1 MRERMETAT
10 VPWIVAD
17 EGGVVGFASAGP
29 FRSRA
34 AYGRTAEASIYVA
47 EGARRKGVGRALGEA
62 ILGELG
68 NAGYHSVIG
77 VVALPNPASERLLDA
92 LGFRSVG
99 TIREAGF
106 KLDRWWDVAVWQRV
120 LE

>member
-1 MRERMETAT
+1 METAP
-10 VPWIVAD
+10 VSWIVAD
-17 EGGVVGFASAGP
+17 EGGVVGFASAVP

-68 NAGYHSVIG
+68 NAGYHSAIG
-77 VVALPNPASERLLDA
+77 VVALPNPASERLLGG

-106 KLDRWWDVAVWQRV
+106 KLDRWWDVHLWQRV

>member
-1 MRERMETAT
+1 MEAAS

-47 EGARRKGVGRALGEA
+47 EGARRKGVGQALGKA
-62 ILGELG
+62 ILGELE
-68 NAGYHSVIG
+68 NAGYHSAIG
-77 VVALPNPASERLLDA
+77 VVALPNPASERLLEE

-106 KLDRWWDVAVWQRV
+106 KLDRWWDVQLWQRV

>member
-1 MRERMETAT
+1 METAP
-10 VPWIVAD
+10 VPWLVAD
-17 EGGVVGFASAGP
+17 EGRVVGFASAGP
-29 FRSRA
+29 FRSRP

-47 EGARRKGVGRALGEA
+47 EEARRKGVGRALGEA
-62 ILGELG
+62 ILEELR
-68 NAGYHSVIG
+68 NAGYHSAIG
-77 VVALPNPASERLLDA
+77 VVALPNPDSERLLGK

-106 KLDRWWDVAVWQRV
+106 KLDRWWDVQLWQHV

>member
-1 MRERMETAT
+1 METAP

-17 EGGVVGFASAGP
+17 EGAVVGFASAGP
-29 FRSRA
+29 VRPRA

-47 EGARRKGVGRALGEA
+47 DGARRKGVGRALGEA
-62 ILGELG
+62 MLGQLG
-68 NAGYHSVIG
+68 NAGYHSAIG
-77 VVALPNPASERLLDA
+77 VVALPNPASERLLHGLD
-92 LGFRSVG
+92 FRMVG

-106 KLDRWWDVAVWQRV
+106 KLDRWWDVQLWQRA

>member
-1 MRERMETAT
+1 MKAAPI
-10 VPWIVAD
+10 PWIVAD
-17 EGGVVGFASAGP
+17 EGTVVGFASAGP

-62 ILGELG
+62 ILGDLG
-68 NAGYHSVIG
+68 SAGYHSAIG
-77 VVALPNPASERLLDA
+77 VVALPNPASERLLQA
-92 LGFRSVG
+92 LGFRAVG

-106 KLDRWWDVAVWQRV
+106 KLDRWWDVQLWQRV

>member
-1 MRERMETAT
+1 MDSAP

-47 EGARRKGVGRALGEA
+47 ESVRLQGVGRALGEA
-62 ILGELG
+62 ILEKLRS
-68 NAGYHSVIG
+68 AGYHSVVG
-77 VVALPNPASERLLDA
+77 VVALPNPASERLLEA

-106 KLDRWWDVAVWQRV
+106 KLDRWWDVQLWQRV